1 LTSLERPHIWPD
13 SFFANFLSIDKLE
26 KRFKANWQGV
36 TLKMRCYVVYDV
48 RVLLGWLRFANH
60 DSHQYTKFPAVS
72 LKNDTAFHELDNMLG
87 FALYDYFVKT
97 RIIV

>member
-1 LTSLERPHIWPD
+1 
-13 SFFANFLSIDKLE
+13 
-26 KRFKANWQGV
+26 
-36 TLKMRCYVVYDV
+36 MCCYVVYDV

-72 LKNDTAFHELDNMLG
+72 LKNDTAFHELDDMLE

-97 RIIV
+97 RIIVKLLIESFETKREAPILKKRSVTFG